1 VAPRVF
7 LPSLTG
13 AGFLLYTESTE
24 RNPKTPKGKK
34 RGVNMVKLLFE
45 ELSFNI
51 RDALFQVHRSL
62 GPGFREE
69 TYKRAAIS
77 ELVQRQLLV
86 EREKPIDIYYSG
98 EKIDT
103 YRLDLVVE
111 EKIVIELKSVD
122 LLKPVH
128 EAQLLSYLKASGLRV
143 GLLVNMG
150 SERLQII
157 RKVY

>member
-1 VAPRVF
+1 M
-7 LPSLTG
+7 TK
-13 AGFLLYTESTE
+13 LLY
-24 RNPKTPKGKK
+24 
-34 RGVNMVKLLFE
+34 E

-51 RDALFQVHRSL
+51 RDALYQVHRLL

-77 ELVQRQLLV
+77 EFIRRQLRV
-86 EREKPIDIYYSG
+86 EREKPIDIYYLG

-111 EKIVIELKSVD
+111 EKIVVELKSVEQ
-122 LLKPVH
+122 LHPAH
-128 EAQLLSYLKASGLRV
+128 EAQLLSYLNASGLRI

-150 SERLQII
+150 SERLQIV
-157 RKVY
+157 RKIK

>member
-1 VAPRVF
+1 M
-7 LPSLTG
+7 TK
-13 AGFLLYTESTE
+13 LLY
-24 RNPKTPKGKK
+24 
-34 RGVNMVKLLFE
+34 E

-51 RDALFQVHRSL
+51 RDALYQVHRLL

-77 ELVQRQLLV
+77 ELIRRQLRV
-86 EREKPIDIYYSG
+86 EREKPIDIYYLG

-111 EKIVIELKSVD
+111 EKIVVELKSVEQ
-122 LLKPVH
+122 LHPVH
-128 EAQLLSYLKASGLRV
+128 EAQLLSYLNASGLRI

-150 SERLQII
+150 SERLQIV
-157 RKVY
+157 RKIK

>member
-1 VAPRVF
+1 M
-7 LPSLTG
+7 TK
-13 AGFLLYTESTE
+13 LLY
-24 RNPKTPKGKK
+24 
-34 RGVNMVKLLFE
+34 E

-51 RDALFQVHRSL
+51 RDALYQVHRLL

-77 ELVQRQLLV
+77 DLIRRQLRV
-86 EREKPIDIYYSG
+86 EREKPIDIYYLG

-111 EKIVIELKSVD
+111 DKIVVELKSVEQ
-122 LLKPVH
+122 LHPAH
-128 EAQLLSYLKASGLRV
+128 EAQLLSYLHASGLRI

-150 SERLQII
+150 SERLQIV
-157 RKVY
+157 RKIK